1 MTSKEKLKKMYDYIM
16 IDNEQGLM
24 DKEEVEA
31 LTEDYNIIKQ
41 DLDRL
46 EELKKENQEL
56 KEENSKFKKV
66 IDFLKLNFN
75 ISLDSKLRIDDGSE
89 CIQTFI
95 VHLPENTT
103 IDEMFEIIPEVLCND
118 K

>member
-1 MTSKEKLKKMYDYIM
+1 MAYKEILVKAKNDLENTVFPDGTSECLKSCIFNLNKFELNDLLKDLDQLDKLKK
-16 IDNEQGLM
+16 
-24 DKEEVEA
+24 
-31 LTEDYNIIKQ
+31 
-41 DLDRL
+41 
-46 EELKKENQEL
+46 
-56 KEENSKFKKV
+56 V
-66 IDFLKLNFN
+66 INFLKLNFN

-103 IDEMFEIIPEVLCND
+103 IDEMFEIIPEVLCNG

>member
-1 MTSKEKLKKMYDYIM
+1 MLGKEALEDIVLYLNATEPKGLYCENIEVLKQKINRVEKL
-16 IDNEQGLM
+16 E
-24 DKEEVEA
+24 
-31 LTEDYNIIKQ
+31 
-41 DLDRL
+41 
-46 EELKKENQEL
+46 KENQEL

-103 IDEMFEIIPEVLCND
+103 IDEMFEIIPEVLCNE
-118 K
+118 

>member
-1 MTSKEKLKKMYDYIM
+1 M
-16 IDNEQGLM
+16 IGQ
-24 DKEEVEA
+24 EA
-31 LTEDYNIIKQ
+31 LEEIILYLNANEPKGLYCENIEVIKQ
-41 DLDRL
+41 DLERL
-46 EELKKENQEL
+46 EKQEKENQEL

-89 CIQTFI
+89 CIQTFL
-95 VHLPENTT
+95 VPLPENTT

-118 K
+118 

>member
-1 MTSKEKLKKMYDYIM
+1 MTDKKALEDIILYLNATEPKGLYCENIEVLKQRMNRLEKL
-16 IDNEQGLM
+16 E
-24 DKEEVEA
+24 
-31 LTEDYNIIKQ
+31 
-41 DLDRL
+41 
-46 EELKKENQEL
+46 
-56 KEENSKFKKV
+56 KV
-66 IDFLKLNFN
+66 INFLKLNFN

-118 K
+118 KVQTKTKMSEL

>member
-1 MTSKEKLKKMYDYIM
+1 MSKEALQDIILYLNATEPK
-16 IDNEQGLM
+16 GLYC
-24 DKEEVEA
+24 ENIEV
-31 LTEDYNIIKQ
+31 IKQ
-41 DLDRL
+41 DLERL
-46 EELKKENQEL
+46 EKLEKENQEL
-56 KEENSKFKKV
+56 KEENSRFKKV

-89 CIQTFI
+89 CVQTFL

-103 IDEMFEIIPEVLCND
+103 IDEMFEIIPEVLCNG

>member
-1 MTSKEKLKKMYDYIM
+1 MTDKKALEDIILYLNATEPKGLYCENIEVLKQKMNRLEKL
-16 IDNEQGLM
+16 E
-24 DKEEVEA
+24 
-31 LTEDYNIIKQ
+31 
-41 DLDRL
+41 
-46 EELKKENQEL
+46 
-56 KEENSKFKKV
+56 KV
-66 IDFLKLNFN
+66 INFLKLNFN

-103 IDEMFEIIPEVLCND
+103 IDEMFEIIPEVLCNG